1 MCHNFN
7 FLQEIVKTGDLSWNN
22 VDYFCHWQSQI
33 LNHAKFSGELEIDNY
48 CGISDEVKYNINDDI
63 TSNENIE
70 NVDKSMDP
78 FIDDDD
84 LETNENKDAEN
95 LVSISFK
102 LNRKQRVQRSAV
114 HEHYNK
120 VKIFHPDTEQ
130 HSDGSICKHCKA
142 KFSNRVSTNLKL
154 HLKSKHPEV
163 FDEVQRKYNVY
174 LSY

>member
-7 FLQEIVKTGDLSWNN
+7 FLQEIVKTGDLSWDN

-48 CGISDEVKYNINDDI
+48 CDISDEVKYNINDDI

-84 LETNENKDAEN
+84 LETNENIDAEN
-95 LVSISFK
+95 LVSMSF
-102 LNRKQRVQRSAV
+102 NIIFRST
-114 HEHYNK
+114 K
-120 VKIFHPDTEQ
+120 FL
-130 HSDGSICKHCKA
+130 GSYENEYI
-142 KFSNRVSTNLKL
+142 L
-154 HLKSKHPEV
+154 E
-163 FDEVQRKYNVY
+163 NVAY
-174 LSY
+174 CLFNYFFK

>member
-1 MCHNFN
+1 MWHNFN
-7 FLQEIVKTGDLSWNN
+7 FLQEIVKTGDVSWDN

-48 CGISDEVKYNINDDI
+48 CDISDEVKYNINDDI
-63 TSNENIE
+63 TSNEN
-70 NVDKSMDP
+70 VDESMDP
-78 FIDDDD
+78 IIDDED
-84 LETNENKDAEN
+84 LVTTENKDTEN

-130 HSDGSICKHCKA
+130 HSDGSICKHCTA